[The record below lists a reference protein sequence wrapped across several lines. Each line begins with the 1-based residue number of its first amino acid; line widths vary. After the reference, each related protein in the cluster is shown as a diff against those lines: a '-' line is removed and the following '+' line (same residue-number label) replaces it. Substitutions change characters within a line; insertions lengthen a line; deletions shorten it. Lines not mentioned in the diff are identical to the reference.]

1 MFLIMFASQQFG
13 NWQSCGPRSTVDREW
28 LHGIRI
34 ILCRRSCV
42 YVAVSFATPHPC
54 SHQGFSHSLLW
65 INLVSAGSVVR
76 GRVIV
81 FEEAFCD
88 VLK

>member
-1 MFLIMFASQQFG
+1 M
-13 NWQSCGPRSTVDREW
+13 
-28 LHGIRI
+28 
-34 ILCRRSCV
+34 

-81 FEEAFCD
+81 FEEVFCD